1 MICKVLALFLLIA
14 LASCSMPDEIPAIDC
29 PREGGIGG
37 TGDCPIQPEVT

>member
-1 MICKVLALFLLIA
+1 MIRKVLALFLLIA

-37 TGDCPIQPEVT
+37 TGDCPIQPEIT